1 MPIGNF
7 RHANCKRPRVN
18 DPRCIEE
25 AQSELVGKA
34 VALTNG
40 VAGTVESV
48 SLDEL
53 HGLRVTIRGHDGNWP
68 VSIIKFFQN

>member
-1 MPIGNF
+1 MPTI
-7 RHANCKRPRVN
+7 RV
-18 DPRCIEE
+18 RASAILGAFEG

-40 VAGTVESV
+40 IAGTVERV

-53 HGLRVTIRGHDGNWP
+53 HGLRLSIKGHDGKWP
-68 VSIIKFFQN
+68 ISTVKCVQGG